1 MVSILLRKTG
11 FALLSGGLMLLG
23 VASCTN
29 SDEIGLNLTPPGERF
44 KYVVDSTTVITAATL
59 RQDSLTSEKREICLL
74 GSMNDPVMGQTTA
87 SLMTQLRLSSN
98 DVDFGVNAVIDSAML
113 LMKYAGYSGDTSG
126 IQKVRIYEL
135 TKDLYYDSTYF
146 SNQKVEGWYNPD
158 APIADFSYRPTP
170 EKDSVMIRLSDDFG
184 NKLIHADTA
193 YLSNNPA
200 WLAWFKGLYLQA
212 ENVDQGGSVVYYDF
226 KNGKSRLVLYYHN
239 DAADSLQYEVVIN
252 SNCSWVNLFNH
263 NYSTASMQ
271 GQINDSVFNHSS
283 TFLQSMAGL
292 RAKLKL
298 DLPQALLDEVK
309 TGVTINKA
317 ELIITV
323 PDDPTAVKFPRP
335 TSLRIYNVGEGDKN
349 EFIDDLLLGESYYG
363 GTFNALTS
371 TYRFNIGLHLQ
382 NLLHPDSTMRVK
394 NNGLF
399 LVLTNERT
407 SGNRLVLKNSGMR
420 LVVTYT
426 PLQ

>member
-1 MVSILLRKTG
+1 
-11 FALLSGGLMLLG
+11 
-23 VASCTN
+23 
-29 SDEIGLNLTPPGERF
+29 
-44 KYVVDSTTVITAATL
+44 
-59 RQDSLTSEKREICLL
+59 
-74 GSMNDPVMGQTTA
+74 
-87 SLMTQLRLSSN
+87 
-98 DVDFGVNAVIDSAML
+98 
-113 LMKYAGYSGDTSG
+113 
-126 IQKVRIYEL
+126 
-135 TKDLYYDSTYF
+135 
-146 SNQKVEGWYNPD
+146 
-158 APIADFSYRPTP
+158 
-170 EKDSVMIRLSDDFG
+170 
-184 NKLIHADTA
+184 
-193 YLSNNPA
+193 
-200 WLAWFKGLYLQA
+200 
-212 ENVDQGGSVVYYDF
+212 
-226 KNGKSRLVLYYHN
+226 
-239 DAADSLQYEVVIN
+239 
-252 SNCSWVNLFNH
+252 
-263 NYSTASMQ
+263 
-271 GQINDSVFNHSS
+271 
-283 TFLQSMAGL
+283 MAGL